1 MPRRKRA
8 VGEGSKSGIKKKE
21 DLGWQVQKDKRR
33 KGLRKGSKDGG
44 KAAKN
49 IGGGG
54 WTARQKQ
61 GWYKRKK
68 GKSEGRKEGSTC
80 RSVAVLCLRAV
91 VSIQWL

>member
-49 IGGGG
+49 IGGGVDG
-54 WTARQKQ
+54 KTETRMVQK
-61 GWYKRKK
+61 
-68 GKSEGRKEGSTC
+68 EERKE
-80 RSVAVLCLRAV
+80 
-91 VSIQWL
+91 